1 MTQMSKTPT
10 HPKKHLPGEKNIV
23 YTNNTRCW
31 TRMPCLDIWRLPRE
45 IREQAKAEEQNWVH
59 LEVTLHIKL
68 IPSIIPGTDG
78 GWRNNEREESFKSAE
93 ERAGPIIPS
102 ASNGSW
108 NWLSLIW
115 IILMA
120 SLFLIV
126 ISGRN
131 VLINKTRDKV
141 QPCLVPLTIW
151 NQACLR
157 PGRLWTGRTTTRR
170 GAKRWFLWGFEPEG
184 LGVNFLH
191 SKVKQCHTNIR
202 KHWGVFSLW

>member
-1 MTQMSKTPT
+1 M
-10 HPKKHLPGEKNIV
+10 G
-23 YTNNTRCW
+23 
-31 TRMPCLDIWRLPRE
+31 
-45 IREQAKAEEQNWVH
+45 
-59 LEVTLHIKL
+59 
-68 IPSIIPGTDG
+68 DG
-78 GWRNNEREESFKSAE
+78 GIMEREESFKSAK
-93 ERAGPIIPS
+93 ERAGPVIPS

-157 PGRLWTGRTTTRR
+157 PGQLWTGSNNQERR
-170 GAKRWFLWGFEPEG
+170 QKMIF
-184 LGVNFLH
+184 VNFWGGRLR
-191 SKVKQCHTNIR
+191 SKFPPPQGQAMPHTHQEALSCRFLMVAVSLKHLIR
-202 KHWGVFSLW
+202 KCPSEHLFPGLLISSSPGARHHHSGPLESSPLGLLKTVLMVGKFWGGDKAGK